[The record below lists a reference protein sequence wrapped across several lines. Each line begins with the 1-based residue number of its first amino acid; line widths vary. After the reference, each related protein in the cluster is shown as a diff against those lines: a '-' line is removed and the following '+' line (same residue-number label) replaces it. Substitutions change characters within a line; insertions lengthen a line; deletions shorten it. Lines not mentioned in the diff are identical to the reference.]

1 MALDRQTFVGLH
13 CSVKHDTHACEECSP
28 SGLAVRVSLCS
39 LRLWADGSAPRK
51 PGSLPLGA
59 GSKSDAA
66 GDGEDTRAR
75 NELAARP
82 QNSLIKGL
90 GEIGTFAR
98 SRLSESL
105 HSSAH
110 ITSYQLRD
118 K

>member
-13 CSVKHDTHACEECSP
+13 CSVKHDTHGRMQSIR
-28 SGLAVRVSLCS
+28 SGGTCISVFSAALG
-39 LRLWADGSAPRK
+39 RLISTSEARK
-51 PGSLPLGA
+51 PSLGA